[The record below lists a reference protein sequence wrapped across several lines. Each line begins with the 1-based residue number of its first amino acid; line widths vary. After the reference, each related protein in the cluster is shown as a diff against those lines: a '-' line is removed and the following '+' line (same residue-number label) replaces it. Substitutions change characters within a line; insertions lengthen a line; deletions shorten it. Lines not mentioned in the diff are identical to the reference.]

1 MKYRFLGF
9 RKRGNSFF
17 MFPRASASVASSPQ
31 IVEPQ
36 LKFLE
41 REHTHLRLPNN
52 TNRSEPALGIK
63 PSRLARV
70 LLQEPTINQQT
81 STVGTQNENDLFN
94 EMKHRFLSFK
104 KHKYLA
110 NSEHYQN
117 LAKVQ
122 TPKFLVIACAD
133 SRVCPSNILGFQ
145 PGEAFVV
152 RNVANLVPPFENGP
166 SETKAALE
174 FSINTLEVENIL
186 VVGHSCCAG
195 INALMS
201 MPDQADSSSF
211 TNSWVI
217 TGKNAKLSTKAAA
230 SDLSFDQ
237 QCKHCE
243 KVSINHS
250 LSNLL
255 AYPWIGERVSRG
267 VLSLH
272 GGYYDFVNCTFEK
285 WQLEYQSNSTKNGS
299 GRYLISNREF
309 WS

>member
-1 MKYRFLGF
+1 MKYRFLSLT
-9 RKRGNSFF
+9 KRSNTCLMSPG
-17 MFPRASASVASSPQ
+17 PPSVATSPQ
-31 IVEPQ
+31 IIEPQ

-41 REHTHLRLPNN
+41 REHTHLRRPNY
-52 TNRSEPALGIK
+52 TKSQPASGIK
-63 PSRLARV
+63 SLRFPRV
-70 LLQEPTINQQT
+70 LIQEPTISQQT
-81 STVGTQNENDLFN
+81 STVKTQDGNDLFN

-104 KHKYLA
+104 KDKYLG
-110 NSEHYQN
+110 NLTHYQN
-117 LAKVQ
+117 LAKIQ

-145 PGEAFVV
+145 PGEAFMV

-195 INALMS
+195 ISALMS
-201 MPDQADSSSF
+201 MPDQTDLSSF

-217 TGKNAKLSTKAAA
+217 TGKNAKLSTKAVA
-230 SDLSFDQ
+230 SDLSFDL

-255 AYPWIGERVSRG
+255 SYPWIAERVSKG
-267 VLSLH
+267 VLSIH

-285 WQLEYQSNSTKNGS
+285 WQLDYQSNSPKNVS
-299 GRYLISNREF
+299 GRYAIRSREF